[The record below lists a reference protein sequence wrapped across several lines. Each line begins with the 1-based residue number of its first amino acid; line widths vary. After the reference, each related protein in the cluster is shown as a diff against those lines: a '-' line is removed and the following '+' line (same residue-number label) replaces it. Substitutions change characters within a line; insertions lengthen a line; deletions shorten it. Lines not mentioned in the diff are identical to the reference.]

1 MTRREHIYNDDE
13 VKTFNISD
21 KIIAIKN
28 NDTFLIE
35 ISFREL
41 LRYCDSW
48 SFNRRI
54 NDDKTKELYD
64 TLCHNYDIPWTLHAV
79 YDSSLTSDYK
89 KILIL
94 DGQHRKKAIDLYIN
108 QYDTYMTCDRKVWM
122 WIYRIQF
129 CETTNSNITLDL
141 FKKINNNR
149 VFDEDELPNTCVID
163 LVNLVCKNKVLQKG
177 IKTNDANNSSHSP
190 FIHRKEL
197 NAIFNENI
205 KLITSITPQTI
216 VENMVK
222 INHIISMKSYSD
234 IYSRDVSNQNKM
246 DRAMSIGFYLNL
258 GKRSRYPI
266 TKWIKSIANP
276 SQLL

>member
-1 MTRREHIYNDDE
+1 MTDIDE

-21 KIIAIKN
+21 KIIAVKN

-54 NDDKTKELYD
+54 DENKTKELYD
-64 TLCHNYDIPWTLHAV
+64 TICDNYDIPWTLHAI

-94 DGQHRKKAIDLYIN
+94 DGQHRKKAIELYIDK
-108 QYDTYMTCDRKVWM
+108 YDSHMMCDRKVWI
-122 WIYRIQF
+122 WIYRIKYS
-129 CETTNSNITLDL
+129 ETTNSNIVLDL

-149 VFDEDELPNTCVID
+149 VFNDNELPNTMVID
-163 LVNLVCKNKVLQKG
+163 IVKLVCKNKVLNKG
-177 IKTNDANNSSHSP
+177 IKTKDANNSSHSP
-190 FIHRKEL
+190 YIHCKEL

-205 KLITSITPQTI
+205 DLIASMSPQTI
-216 VENMVK
+216 IENMIK
-222 INHIISMKSYSD
+222 INHIISMKSYND
-234 IYSRDVSNQNKM
+234 IYGRDISNHNKM
-246 DRAMSIGFYLNL
+246 DRAMSIGFFLNL
-258 GKRSRYPI
+258 GRRSRYPI
-266 TKWIKSIANP
+266 TKWIKSIQNP
-276 SQLL
+276 SELL